1 MAILILGGAGDEHAV
16 HMLGYLRKSGTDA
29 EFLDSRDFPH
39 SLQVAYDPVTGR
51 GTLRLS
57 QGRRIDFGDVEAV
70 YWRSYPGV
78 ALAALPDSEQSYIAQ
93 NDARGLFESLLTTLP
108 ARWVNGWGAY
118 RLHQTKPVQLAR
130 IASLGIPVPAT
141 CLGNDPQAVR
151 AFLERHPRSVFKP
164 VQGGAHTRRV
174 TPSHLTDEPL
184 KRLAYAPVTI
194 QEEVPGV
201 DVRVFVAGRRVMACQ
216 VETDE
221 LDFRDDPDP
230 RIHAV
235 ELPDDVA
242 ERCLRIADALGLVW
256 TGIDLRRT
264 PDGIH
269 VFLEANPS
277 PMFLGFEA
285 RTGLPLCE
293 TLAAL
298 LLGRTT

>member
-1 MAILILGGAGDEHAV
+1 MAILILGGADDEHAA
-16 HMLGYLRKSGTDA
+16 HMLGYLRRLGADA

-39 SLQVAYDPVTGR
+39 LLQVAYDPTTGH
-51 GTLRLS
+51 GTLNFPE
-57 QGRRIDFGDVEAV
+57 GRRIDFDQVEAV

-78 ALAALPDSEQSYIAQ
+78 APADLPDPEQSYIAQ
-93 NDARGLFESLLTTLP
+93 NDARGLFESLLITLP
-108 ARWVNGWGAY
+108 ARWVNGWQAY

-130 IASLGIPVPAT
+130 VAALGVPVPAT

-151 AFLERHPRSVFKP
+151 AFLERHPSSVFKP

-174 TPSHLTDEPL
+174 TPEHLTDESL

-201 DVRVFVAGRRVMACQ
+201 DLRVFVAGRRVLACQ
-216 VETDE
+216 VETDQ

-235 ELPDDVA
+235 ELSDDVA
-242 ERCLRIADALGLVW
+242 DECLRIAEALELIW
-256 TGIDLRRT
+256 TGMDLRRT
-264 PDGIH
+264 PDGTY

-285 RTGLPLCE
+285 RTVLPLSE
-293 TLAAL
+293 SLATVL
-298 LLGRTT
+298 LRRAS